1 MPNEGI
7 IAITYFSGNW
17 ARDTDSHGHTTGAQ
31 IPGTTRRVFR
41 LEQGDGYPVLGNTLR
56 RGGTAIV
63 FLIVGLLTTWASC
76 WLGSRMSLRLPTKVL
91 PNGSGSCREIGLCVQ
106 PWWITAAFLAY
117 LFGPSLVFGV
127 TGWVT
132 AGAGT
137 SVRNVAF
144 RLVVLI
150 LLTAS
155 LYLIG
160 YATGP

>member
-1 MPNEGI
+1 
-7 IAITYFSGNW
+7 
-17 ARDTDSHGHTTGAQ
+17 
-31 IPGTTRRVFR
+31 
-41 LEQGDGYPVLGNTLR
+41 LGNTLR
-56 RGGTAIV
+56 RGGTATA
-63 FLIVGLLTTWASC
+63 FLLVGLLTTWASC
-76 WLGSRMSLRLPTKVL
+76 WIGSRMSLRLPIKVL
-91 PNGSGSCREIGLCVQ
+91 PHGSGGCNEIGLCSQ

-117 LFGPSLVFGV
+117 LFGPSVVFGV
-127 TGWVT
+127 TGWGT

-137 SVRNVAF
+137 PVRIVAI

>member
-1 MPNEGI
+1 
-7 IAITYFSGNW
+7 
-17 ARDTDSHGHTTGAQ
+17 
-31 IPGTTRRVFR
+31 
-41 LEQGDGYPVLGNTLR
+41 
-56 RGGTAIV
+56 
-63 FLIVGLLTTWASC
+63 
-76 WLGSRMSLRLPTKVL
+76 MSLRLPIKVL
-91 PNGSGSCREIGLCVQ
+91 PHDSGSCHEIGLCTQ

-117 LFGPSLVFGV
+117 LFGPSVVFAL

-132 AGAGT
+132 AGTGT
-137 SVRNVAF
+137 PVRNVAF

>member
-1 MPNEGI
+1 VPNEGI